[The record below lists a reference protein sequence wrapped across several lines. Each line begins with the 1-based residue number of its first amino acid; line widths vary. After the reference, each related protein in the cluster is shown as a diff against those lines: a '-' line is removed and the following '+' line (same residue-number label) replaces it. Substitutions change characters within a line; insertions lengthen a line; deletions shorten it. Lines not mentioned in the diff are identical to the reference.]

1 MGERSLKAVAKALAS
16 WVDACSTERAD
27 GCALAKGAGFP
38 AGDALREMR
47 LQRVLANTTY
57 FRHWPNPGR
66 NPIVEQLC
74 VHLDAVGMSG
84 NFLTGKD
91 PLKHF
96 SSGETFLPRSK
107 RNVDAHYAKPLAE
120 VIEEQLDALLADAS
134 FTPQQREEAV
144 AIAAAMEDELLFYD
158 DLRAQAKRQAE
169 IGDNTF
175 MLRAFRRLV
184 PIWVAKQDCCK
195 VWQPFSGNRGPGAKP
210 VALDA
215 AFAPNLFGSRF
226 FDTERW
232 WGCCPGEAWGE
243 GEGEEALAA
252 EPINALIDE
261 IVRNDEGIEAMRG
274 ERFRAL
280 MAENR
285 ARYIALVEAAAQ
297 PGGPFVPD
305 CVVSDPRGGA
315 AEARELFAEL
325 PVADLYR
332 SFDAA
337 LFPEALKRKANLVFG
352 VYLAPVV
359 GIVNCQ
365 ELPFA
370 FEGEGSLGE
379 GTVEATD
386 CVPRGM
392 SGNVALGVGA
402 PPVTISV
409 NHALAGAAFSA
420 SKAVEFPAVEADVAG
435 EALLCIVGRRYD
447 SSKWDGLR
455 RALSE
460 TARAY
465 FGIAADAAKGAEAG
479 LGAGSAAASGAVT
492 SGVLRAE
499 LCAEAD
505 ANARAGAG
513 ADADAHAFLEARA
526 SLYAGEGCKGAS
538 YAERFVDQGIDACFG
553 VNEQRLVPLLKQL
566 VREEC
571 FPADAAASLD
581 FARLRDGFERVVQR
595 FCASA
600 EVTAAPEDAPSKTA
614 LRKRLFQGSGSIVA
628 ALEAQELEC
637 LHALAK
643 RVGWSAGA
651 VRLTQLRR
659 EDDFGFVDYD
669 AVKVAQAVV
678 AGAGT
683 VRVPARDRVLDVS
696 RNQLLEQV
704 RACVAVSVPPALGP
718 AGKRLF
724 TPAIM
729 DFLACGVLAWAESD
743 GEKTLPLLES
753 CLSDAFGRFVEFE
766 KRITL
771 ECRPAGA
778 NLDEEAAKHL
788 RAISSRHLAFFLDKR
803 NGHRFSVV
811 CLDGKNG
818 AIVDTAVAPTQFCLS
833 RLDDASARRLD
844 RARRFARQPDLPLAP
859 EGTAFALSPYDVI
872 EIPAYEGITIRISD

>member
-1 MGERSLKAVAKALAS
+1 MGERSLKAVAKALAG
-16 WVDACSTERAD
+16 WVDACPTERAG

-57 FRHWPNPGR
+57 FRHYLNPTH

-74 VHLDAVGMSG
+74 AHLDAVGMSG

-134 FTPQQREEAV
+134 FAPQQSEEAV

-158 DLRAQAKRQAE
+158 ELRAQAKRQAE
-169 IGDNTF
+169 IGNNTF

-280 MAENR
+280 MVENR
-285 ARYIALVEAAAQ
+285 ARYVALVEAAAR

-315 AEARELFAEL
+315 VEVRDLLAEL

-370 FEGEGSLGE
+370 FAGGATLGE

-392 SGNVALGVGA
+392 SGDVALGVGA

-409 NHALAGAAFSA
+409 NHALAGTAFSA
-420 SKAVEFPAVEADVAG
+420 SKAIEFPAVEADVAG
-435 EALLCIVGRRYD
+435 GALLCIVGRRYD
-447 SSKWDGLR
+447 SSKWDELR
-455 RALSE
+455 RALSGA
-460 TARAY
+460 ARVY
-465 FGIAADAAKGAEAG
+465 FGVGVGA
-479 LGAGSAAASGAVT
+479 S
-492 SGVLRAE
+492 
-499 LCAEAD
+499 
-505 ANARAGAG
+505 
-513 ADADAHAFLEARA
+513 
-526 SLYAGEGCKGAS
+526 AGEGEGDGGAS
-538 YAERFVDQGIDACFG
+538 YAECFVDQGIDASFG
-553 VNEQRLVPLLKQL
+553 VDAQRWVPLVKRL

-571 FPADAAASLD
+571 FPAGGEASLD
-581 FARLRDGFERVVQR
+581 FARLRDGFERAVQR

-600 EVTAAPEDAPSKTA
+600 EVAAAPEDAPSKTA

-628 ALEAQELEC
+628 ALEAQELDC

-669 AVKVAQAVV
+669 AAKIAQAVV
-678 AGAGT
+678 AGAGA
-683 VRVPARDRVLDVS
+683 VKVPARDRMLDAS
-696 RNQLLEQV
+696 RNQLLAQV
-704 RACVAVSVPPALGP
+704 RTCVAASVPPALGP

-729 DFLACGVLAWAESD
+729 DFLACGVLAWSESD

-753 CLSDAFGRFVEFE
+753 CLSDAFDRFVEFE

-778 NLDEEAAKHL
+778 DLDEEAAKHL
-788 RAISSRHLAFFLDKR
+788 RAISGRHLAFFLDER
-803 NGHRFSVV
+803 NGHRFSVA

-818 AIVDTAVAPTQFCLS
+818 AIVDTAAAPTQFSLS

-844 RARRFARQPDLPLAP
+844 RARRFSRQPDLPLAS
-859 EGTAFALSPYDVI
+859 EGGAFALSPYDVI
-872 EIPAYEGITIRISD
+872 EIPAYEGVTIRISD